1 MSNSDTDDTFHNDQC
16 TNGFWQS
23 SHSSVFFQE
32 RGSILLAAGRFFA
45 FICIL
50 YLHRRNRQLL
60 RSKTEDNMNVIPGL
74 ILPYYFSL
82 IYLYICL
89 SLLAGIL
96 DLVIGTLAV
105 NYRQSIY
112 NWVIPF
118 EQAIFHWFYEGV
130 AIFLMRYGAGL
141 KAIKRSLQI
150 SGVWA
155 ICTFVFY
162 FIIYCALRRTY
173 HIHYNKDVGYALV
186 LSYNTFLLL
195 CYTTVRVVPKRYLYR
210 RSALNYYS
218 SWNMLFYSVCIII
231 ASIAYYCDSNVIC
244 PASLSSF
251 IYTAF
256 VQPFVLFKTLQIDSQ
271 YWQGLKPGK
280 DNPLAEVWD
289 HVDVETAQSM
299 AEEIERIKKIKMP
312 VSPGRQS
319 LPPSSSP
326 LS

>member
-1 MSNSDTDDTFHNDQC
+1 
-16 TNGFWQS
+16 
-23 SHSSVFFQE
+23 
-32 RGSILLAAGRFFA
+32 
-45 FICIL
+45 
-50 YLHRRNRQLL
+50 
-60 RSKTEDNMNVIPGL
+60 MNVIPGL

-82 IYLYICL
+82 IYLYIFL

-96 DLVIGTLAV
+96 DLFIGTVAV
-105 NYRQSIY
+105 DYRQSIY

-150 SGVWA
+150 SGLWA
-155 ICTFVFY
+155 ICSFVFY

-173 HIHYNKDVGYALV
+173 HVHFKDKDSGYALV
-186 LSYNTFLLL
+186 MTYNAILLVF
-195 CYTTVRVVPKRYLYR
+195 YTTVRVLPKRILYR

-218 SWNMLFYSVCIII
+218 AWNIFFYSVCIIFT
-231 ASIAYYCDSNVIC
+231 SIAYYCDSNVIC
-244 PASLSSF
+244 PASLISF
-251 IYTAF
+251 FYTAF
-256 VQPFVLFKTLQIDSQ
+256 VQPWVLFKTLQIDSQ

-299 AEEIERIKKIKMP
+299 AEEIERIKKVP
-312 VSPGRQS
+312 SAPSSPMS
-319 LPPSSSP
+319 SSFSPLSSFPPSSASASLP
-326 LS
+326 VLHYGLLDFDRSLSFF